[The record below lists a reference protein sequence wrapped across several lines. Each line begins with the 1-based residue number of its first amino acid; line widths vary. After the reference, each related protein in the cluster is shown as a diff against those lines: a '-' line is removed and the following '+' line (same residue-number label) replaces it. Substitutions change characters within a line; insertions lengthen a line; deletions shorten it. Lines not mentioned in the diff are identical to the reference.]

1 MTLSERGTHAQYR
14 TVGHLFSMF
23 SIGIGK
29 GNFPHCLSSFF
40 EVAGKEM
47 AGSSG
52 ASEAS
57 FDVSFETDIGE
68 EFGGFSARD
77 VELVE
82 ELIQANSTEKVPTKL
97 MSPTSKTATLTA
109 APTLTL

>member
-1 MTLSERGTHAQYR
+1 
-14 TVGHLFSMF
+14 
-23 SIGIGK
+23 
-29 GNFPHCLSSFF
+29 
-40 EVAGKEM
+40 M

-68 EFGGFSARD
+68 EFSGFYARD

-82 ELIQANSTEKVPTKL
+82 ELIQATL
-97 MSPTSKTATLTA
+97 KTATLTA
-109 APTLTL
+109 VPTITL

>member
-1 MTLSERGTHAQYR
+1 
-14 TVGHLFSMF
+14 
-23 SIGIGK
+23 
-29 GNFPHCLSSFF
+29 
-40 EVAGKEM
+40 M

-68 EFGGFSARD
+68 EFGGFYARD

-82 ELIQANSTEKVPTKL
+82 ELIQANSIEKVPTKL
-97 MSPTSKTATLTA
+97 MSPTSKTSTLTA
-109 APTLTL
+109 APTITMLYLTRTI